1 MRSAEAGVT
10 RFCLS
15 DFTIGSSAQPPD
27 CPPVAE
33 VPFCAPRP
41 HVFASMAQKI
51 CKVAV
56 QLKRRECP
64 YRIHVY

>member
-1 MRSAEAGVT
+1 MRQPKRGVT

-15 DFTIGSSAQPPD
+15 DFTIGPSTQPD

-41 HVFASMAQKI
+41 HVFASVAQKI
-51 CKVAV
+51 CKVAFPV
-56 QLKRRECP
+56 ETKG
-64 YRIHVY
+64 VSW